1 MPLDGAWIDADVASI
16 RAAFLE
22 RLRAHPK
29 WDERKGSLQA
39 TNSTVDTLELRLVM
53 SAVDPA
59 NLFDLRCDLREA
71 MLAWL
76 HVTQPEMIG
85 TPVAR

>member
-1 MPLDGAWIDADVASI
+1 MYVDAI

-29 WDERKGSLQA
+29 WDERKGSVQA
-39 TNSTVDTLELRLVM
+39 TNSTVDTLELRLTM
-53 SAVDPA
+53 SAGDPS

-71 MLAWL
+71 MLAWV
-76 HVTQPEMIG
+76 HQHQPEMIG